1 MRRSPAL
8 TAAIDNTA
16 ECIDKFISGFDL
28 SVASLAI
35 SIAEP
40 ATVISHHK
48 LLFPSFSGWMVAI
61 PREERGTTCE
71 ARGIICEAKGATC
84 EERGATYKAR
94 GVTAPGAL
102 PYGPP

>member
-1 MRRSPAL
+1 MFVCGASPAI

-40 ATVISHHK
+40 ATVISRHK
-48 LLFPSFSGWMVAI
+48 LLFPSIFSWIVVIHCETRGISGWRV
-61 PREERGTTCE
+61 
-71 ARGIICEAKGATC
+71 GISCEAKGIS
-84 EERGATYKAR
+84 
-94 GVTAPGAL
+94 APGAL

>member
-8 TAAIDNTA
+8 TAAIANTA

-40 ATVISHHK
+40 ATVISRHK
-48 LLFPSFSGWMVAI
+48 LIFPSISGRMVVI
-61 PREERGTTCE
+61 HCK
-71 ARGIICEAKGATC
+71 ARGIICK
-84 EERGATYKAR
+84 ERGVICEAR
-94 GVTAPGAL
+94 GTTAPGAL